1 MNDRTITNRADGNG
15 SASSGPGGAEK
26 LAACES
32 IQGVLFDYLS
42 RELGSARS
50 EWVRE
55 HLRKCPDCKKAA
67 ADMQSAVD
75 LLRKASREERGMATA
90 LSDDRRKRLRRALL
104 HPVLDWMDRHHILAS
119 VCAALAALAVL
130 LLLLR
135 HVREAG
141 DRPPEAGP
149 TIFYGGTLAPG
160 EEPVTNRLRPPAKE
174 AATP

>member
-1 MNDRTITNRADGNG
+1 
-15 SASSGPGGAEK
+15 
-26 LAACES
+26 
-32 IQGVLFDYLS
+32 
-42 RELGSARS
+42 
-50 EWVRE
+50 
-55 HLRKCPDCKKAA
+55 
-67 ADMQSAVD
+67 MQSAVD

-135 HVREAG
+135 YVRDAG

-149 TIFYGGTLAPG
+149 TIFYGGTLTPG